1 MREDYGEFQPERDNY
16 ISTFRDELEN
26 LSDDI
31 LTNQPPQNEPIEN
44 DGE

>member
-1 MREDYGEFQPERDNY
+1 MREDYGEFQPERDIY
-16 ISTFRDELEN
+16 ISTIRDELEH

-31 LTNQPPQNEPIEN
+31 LTNESPQNEPIEN